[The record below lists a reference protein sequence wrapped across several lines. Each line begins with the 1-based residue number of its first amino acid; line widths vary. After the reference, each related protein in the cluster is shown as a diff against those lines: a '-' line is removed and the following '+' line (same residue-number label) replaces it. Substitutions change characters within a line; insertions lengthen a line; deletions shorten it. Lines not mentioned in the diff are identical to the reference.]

1 MSLSGKDVQR
11 DGFIY
16 GLEGFRAYPGP
27 MKRIEGPQLR
37 LMFLPKLT
45 YQAQTLFRSNPGLVR
60 SQLRHYGVQF
70 DENNFA
76 GRGTVLLK
84 KVLEQGQ
91 CDQVPLSIT
100 LLQDEM
106 LQEWLHQFTD
116 AQLSDR
122 PDLMMEK
129 YFSSQGQPDHTKF
142 GAGDVLE
149 VPFDGS
155 NPILPS
161 QMMHA
166 ASQLIGLGYQ
176 QAPLGPPHVFMG
188 WDTDAVAD
196 ASRQYALREYE
207 KIQDVNRITIQRDMA
222 VQELADREEE
232 RIKKEKIDK
241 EIDKLV
247 LARRREYEQYL
258 RDREEQQL
266 REENELGAQREE
278 ALRENEKQRIDQEIQ
293 LEEQIQF
300 EEQMELD
307 EQDHLEDQMQF
318 EEQIQL
324 EEEIQF
330 EQEEYGTTLWDQFP
344 GCYSKSF

>member
-1 MSLSGKDVQR
+1 
-11 DGFIY
+11 
-16 GLEGFRAYPGP
+16 
-27 MKRIEGPQLR
+27 
-37 LMFLPKLT
+37 
-45 YQAQTLFRSNPGLVR
+45 
-60 SQLRHYGVQF
+60 
-70 DENNFA
+70 
-76 GRGTVLLK
+76 
-84 KVLEQGQ
+84 
-91 CDQVPLSIT
+91 
-100 LLQDEM
+100 
-106 LQEWLHQFTD
+106 
-116 AQLSDR
+116 
-122 PDLMMEK
+122 MMEK

-155 NPILPS
+155 NSILPS

-188 WDTDAVAD
+188 WDNDAVAD

-207 KIQDVNRITIQRDMA
+207 KIQDVNRIAIQRDMT

-258 RDREEQQL
+258 REREEQKPGG
-266 REENELGAQREE
+266 ENDLKAQREE

-300 EEQMELD
+300 EEQVQLGE
-307 EQDHLEDQMQF
+307 QMQF
-318 EEQIQL
+318 EMQNQSEEVEHETAML
-324 EEEIQF
+324 EE
-330 EQEEYGTTLWDQFP
+330 
-344 GCYSKSF
+344 